1 MWDKLTTKLK
11 DILQAND
18 LITNTYTFEASELSG
33 TPIATL
39 TPSFN
44 ENDYTTTTENT
55 RVYAFMLRL
64 YVSRPSGE
72 DEEYQSEM
80 AMKELVDSVLDDLDK
95 NHRLSGLETKTG
107 YTFLFLEATPS
118 IWGYAGRENEYRVAE
133 IIIRSHF
140 AVDINQIS

>member
-1 MWDKLTTKLK
+1 MWDKLTEKLK
-11 DILQAND
+11 SILEAND
-18 LITNTYTFEASELSG
+18 LISNTYTFEASELSG

-64 YVSRPSGE
+64 YVNRPSGE